1 MKKTAQEVR
10 VLIPSSLT
18 VESRDKKVKTVKIGY
33 VARAAAI
40 FKVDSIRIYRDE
52 THDESNLIKKVLDYS
67 ETPPYL
73 KKKVFGLDDDLRY
86 VGTIPPL
93 QIPSH
98 NLDKTTEVGEI
109 REGFVLEKFGD
120 ERVGSDYCARVYIGL
135 DRPALLA
142 DCEGLSEKQRITVR
156 TISCDDKI
164 VVEKVPPN
172 DVPWYWGFDVGI
184 CDLDTELKNLKQ
196 GDWSVISTSRKGEVV
211 SNSSIDQYLSDR
223 TAVIFGS
230 PDRGV
235 SQITGR
241 MDLVDQ
247 EINTIPNQGTKTVR
261 TEEAIHSTLTILNL
275 NRK

>member
-1 MKKTAQEVR
+1 MKKTAQKLR

-40 FKVDSIRIYRDE
+40 FKVDSIRIYRDRA
-52 THDESNLIKKVLDYS
+52 HDESDLIKKVLEYS

-98 NLDKTTEVGEI
+98 NVEKETEVGEV

-135 DRPALLA
+135 ERPALLA
-142 DCEGLSEKQRITVR
+142 NCSDVSENQRITVR

-164 VVEKVPPN
+164 VVEKVPQN
-172 DVPWYWGFDVGI
+172 EVPLYWGFDVGI
-184 CDLDTELKNLKQ
+184 CDLDTELRMLKER
-196 GDWSVISTSRKGEVV
+196 DWSIISTSRKGEVV
-211 SNSSIDQYLSDR
+211 EPNSIDKYLSNR
-223 TAVIFGS
+223 NAIIFGS
-230 PDRGV
+230 PDEGV
-235 SQITGR
+235 NQITDR

-247 EINTIPNQGTKTVR
+247 EINTIPDQGTKTVR